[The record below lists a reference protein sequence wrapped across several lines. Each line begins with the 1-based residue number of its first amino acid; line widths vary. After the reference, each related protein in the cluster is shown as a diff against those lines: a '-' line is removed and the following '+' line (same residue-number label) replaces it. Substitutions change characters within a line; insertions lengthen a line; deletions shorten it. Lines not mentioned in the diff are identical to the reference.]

1 MTSLPI
7 LQPGARI
14 TDANGNPLS
23 GAKLKF
29 YSAGTTTPLSVYSD
43 ADGLTTLGSTVYTD
57 DGGYPVISSGSSTKT
72 LVYSTAEELK
82 VVITDADDTTV
93 ATHDNVTSSIPTPS
107 ATTTALPTVPV
118 VSKSSD
124 YTVVSGD
131 RGKLIN
137 VNPTGGTVEIA
148 LPSAVTVGD
157 NWTIGVRH
165 SGPTTTN
172 KVVVRSSGTQ
182 TIAGPGQSTQAAIVL
197 HGLGNTVWLV
207 SDGAG
212 WNISSEVPAYMTGQA
227 AYTPVASR
235 RTATPVNP
243 DIGSRY
249 IISGTPTGTWLT
261 LSYAEDDLVE
271 YIGNATW
278 IKYPLRDGL
287 LARVVDEQVTYV
299 YNATAGT
306 WQAWSNVL
314 DPGFSTRKTSRFSNV
329 VADGSGGGTA
339 TAGSW
344 ATIPI
349 TSEYTREVGYEST
362 GASLATSQITIPQ
375 GAYRVLITNPFFGTY
390 ISRMR
395 FRPVTQT
402 SSWDNT
408 RYSDVVVAGTTDTGP
423 DTVLTTATAVIND
436 EIIIDATSEV
446 FVLEY
451 FVSNTQ
457 ASVGLGTP
465 SSGTGQLETYARIF
479 LESLDSIQ
487 GPQGEQGIQGD
498 DGLDAAYSYAWSTL
512 TTGDPGTGKI
522 RGNNATIA
530 SITQI
535 AASETDASGA
545 NIAGML
551 ATWDD
556 STTSNN
562 RAIVKISKEGATG
575 NFAGFK
581 INGAGTD
588 AGTYWTFPVTYIST
602 AGTLANND
610 TVAVAVSITGDEGA
624 AGITVPSVTGLT
636 NLSPPDYTGTP
647 DKILVHDVSVGGL
660 KQTPITDFG
669 IYASGGNH
677 VFYGTNTSAL
687 GINAV
692 GYAGIGIAGF
702 GSTTFVAAPNGS
714 NARFAVS
721 DTSAQLHYDNIVLGL
736 TASSTVTITN
746 ASPAVIT
753 WTAHGL
759 TAGTMV
765 AFTTTGALPTG
776 LTAGTTYYVIA
787 AGLATDTFRV
797 SATAGGAAINTSS
810 AGSGTH
816 TATALKQ
823 TPAFT
828 YKVPDW
834 NSRNGGFDHPLMN
847 IGVSEAA
854 GTYPNSFIFEG
865 GYAGGQYGY
874 CTITNASPAV
884 VTWTAHGLTSGTAI
898 IFSTTG
904 SLPTGIT
911 AGTTYYVIAT
921 GLTTNTFQFSATPGG
936 AAINTSSAG
945 SGIHTVRYVA
955 GSSGS
960 GIAFLIL
967 TPDTAGTQVPRL
979 HITSKDDNTAV
990 AIGTTGASSSAQGSF
1005 LNIHARAT
1013 GTASHVHFTSLDV
1026 GQSGTD
1032 GASVGLWTANQLRVW
1047 HYETN
1052 DIVFGVADAQVGKFG
1067 SNGNFGLGSASFS
1080 PSYALSL
1087 WSDSAKVIGIERK
1100 SSDAVGVGLSV
1111 LAGGAYA
1118 TGSNRAGGNLTL
1130 SSGTS
1135 TGTGTSLISFLAP
1148 TAGGSGTA
1156 DNAPG
1161 TVATLNSTGLS
1172 VGNVAPS
1179 TRLHIRSVGSGT
1191 GTTTLRVD
1199 YDNGSADPIHTSQ
1212 FTTNDTGSTWRTLF
1226 YAAGD
1231 SSGGYGV
1238 AGTNNQGLFSIFNE
1252 NGTLRIMEVDSLAAQ
1267 SAARFRLYDRSNV
1280 AQITLHGAGSS
1291 TFAGGALLNT
1301 HATAGLGYGTGAGG
1315 TVTQITSK
1323 ATGVTLNKACGTIT
1337 MNNAA
1342 LAAATSVTFT
1352 LTNSAIVATDVV
1364 IVNIKSGATANS
1376 YQVTVGAVAAGTCD
1390 ITIRNISGGSLGE
1403 AVVLS
1408 FSVIKAVAA

>member
-7 LQPGARI
+7 LQPGVRV
-14 TDANGNPLS
+14 TDANGNPVS

-29 YSAGTTTPLSVYSD
+29 FSAGTTTPLTVYSD
-43 ADGLTTLGSTVYTD
+43 ADGLSALGSTVYAD
-57 DGGYPVISSGSSTKT
+57 DGGYPVTSSGSSTKT

-82 VVITDADDTTV
+82 VVITDADDV
-93 ATHDNVTSSIPTPS
+93 VIATHDNVTGSIPTPS

-227 AYTPVASR
+227 AYTSVVGR

-287 LARVVDEQVTYV
+287 LARVVDEQVTYA

-306 WQAWSNVL
+306 WEAWANVL

-329 VADGSGGGTA
+329 VSDGSGGGTA
-339 TAGSW
+339 TSGSW
-344 ATIPI
+344 GTIPI
-349 TSEYTREVGYEST
+349 TSEYTREVGYTST
-362 GASLATSQITIPQ
+362 GATLSTNQITIPQ
-375 GAYRVLITNPFFGTY
+375 GAYRILITNPFFGTY

-408 RYSDVVVAGTTDTGP
+408 RYSDVVVAGVTDTGT

-436 EIIIDATSEV
+436 EIIIDATEET
-446 FVLEY
+446 FILEY
-451 FVSNTQ
+451 YVSNTQ

-465 SSGTGQLETYARIF
+465 SSGTGQQETYARIF
-479 LESLDSIQ
+479 LESLESIQ

-512 TTGDPGTGKI
+512 TSGDPGTGKI

-535 AASETDASGA
+535 AVSETDASGA
-545 NIAGML
+545 NVAGMI

-581 INGAGTD
+581 ITGAGTD
-588 AGTYWTFPVTYIST
+588 AGTYWTFPVTYIAT

-610 TVAVAVSITGDEGA
+610 TVAVAVAITGDEGA

-669 IYASGGNH
+669 ISASGGNH
-677 VFYGTNTSAL
+677 VFYGTSTSAL

-702 GSTTFVAAPNGS
+702 GSTTFVAAPDGA

-721 DTSAQLHYDNIVLGL
+721 DTSAQLHYDNIALGKMK
-736 TASSTVTITN
+736 SSTVTISN

-753 WTAHGL
+753 WTSHGL
-759 TAGTMV
+759 SAGMEI
-765 AFTTTGALPTG
+765 AFSTTGSLPTG
-776 LTAGTTYYVIA
+776 LTAGTRYYVIA
-787 AGLATDTFRV
+787 SGLGTNSFQV
-797 SATAGGAAINTSS
+797 SATFGGSAVNTSS

-816 TATALKQ
+816 TAKVIMQ
-823 TPAFT
+823 TPGIT
-828 YKVPDW
+828 WKVPDFN
-834 NSRNGGFDHPLMN
+834 NSNAGADHPLMN
-847 IGVSEAA
+847 LGVAEGASAYANTFLLEA
-854 GTYPNSFIFEG
+854 
-865 GYAGGQYGY
+865 GYAGGSTQAGIGF
-874 CTITNASPAV
+874 CITTKN
-884 VTWTAHGLTSGTAI
+884 TAGTAI
-898 IFSTTG
+898 
-904 SLPTGIT
+904 
-911 AGTTYYVIAT
+911 
-921 GLTTNTFQFSATPGG
+921 
-936 AAINTSSAG
+936 
-945 SGIHTVRYVA
+945 
-955 GSSGS
+955 
-960 GIAFLIL
+960 
-967 TPDTAGTQVPRL
+967 PRL
-979 HITSKDDNTAV
+979 HITGKDDNTSV
-990 AIGTTGASSSAQGSF
+990 AFGVFGASSEVQGTFFQLHTS
-1005 LNIHARAT
+1005 NAA
-1013 GTASHVHFTSLDV
+1013 TASHIHFTTATTGSN
-1026 GQSGTD
+1026 GTD
-1032 GASVGLWTANQLRVW
+1032 GASVGLWTADELRVW
-1047 HYETN
+1047 HYEN
-1052 DIVFGVADAQVGKFG
+1052 QPILFG
-1067 SNGNFGLGSASFS
+1067 SNNAEQARLTTTGLG
-1080 PSYALSL
+1080 
-1087 WSDSAKVIGIERK
+1087 
-1100 SSDAVGVGLSV
+1100 VGVT
-1111 LAGGAYA
+1111 A
-1118 TGSNRAGGNLTL
+1118 TSKLHAR
-1130 SSGTS
+1130 SSGTGGL
-1135 TGTGTSLISFLAP
+1135 TAFKIDYANTS
-1148 TAGGSGTA
+1148 SGETH
-1156 DNAPG
+1156 
-1161 TVATLNSTGLS
+1161 V
-1172 VGNVAPS
+1172 
-1179 TRLHIRSVGSGT
+1179 
-1191 GTTTLRVD
+1191 
-1199 YDNGSADPIHTSQ
+1199 SQ
-1212 FTTNDTGSTWRTLF
+1212 FMTQDSGGTIRTLF
-1226 YAAGD
+1226 YAAGALNA
-1231 SSGGYGV
+1231 GV
-1238 AGTNNQGLFSIFNE
+1238 NDQGLFAVFNE
-1252 NGTLRIMEVDSLAAQ
+1252 AGSMRMFEVDSLAAN

-1280 AQITLHGAGSS
+1280 ATINLHGGGSS

-1315 TVTQITSK
+1315 TVTQATSK
-1323 ATGVTLNKACGTIT
+1323 STGVTLDKSCGTIT

-1342 LAAATSVTFT
+1342 LAAATSVSFT
-1352 LTNSAIVATDVV
+1352 LTCAAIAATDLV

-1376 YQVTVGAVAAGTCD
+1376 YQVTVSAVAAGSCS
-1390 ITIRNISGGSLGE
+1390 IHVRNISGGSLSE

-1408 FSVIKAVAA
+1408 YAVIKAVAA